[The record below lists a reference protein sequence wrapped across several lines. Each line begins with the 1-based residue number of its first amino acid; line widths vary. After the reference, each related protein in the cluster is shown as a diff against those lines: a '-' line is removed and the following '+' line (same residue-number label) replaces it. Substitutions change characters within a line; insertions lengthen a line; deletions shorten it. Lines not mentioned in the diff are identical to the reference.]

1 MRISE
6 WSSDVCSSDLNQG
19 RNLTELDFSALQEL
33 RAALADSR
41 RLLEEAKGLS
51 FDVEQ
56 ARRGYARLYPDGY
69 GAGTS
74 IGDMASDAQARWQQ
88 AREELRTA
96 VELQAQMVGQVA
108 GDETPLSELVDRH
121 PSPVGA
127 FQVAQATNQL
137 PALQSSQFFKSSAR
151 A

>member
-1 MRISE
+1 ML
-6 WSSDVCSSDLNQG
+6 VNQG

-88 AREELRTA
+88 AREALRTA
-96 VELQAQMVGQVA
+96 VELQRS
-108 GDETPLSELVDRH
+108 EEHTSEL
-121 PSPVGA
+121 
-127 FQVAQATNQL
+127 
-137 PALQSSQFFKSSAR
+137 QSLKRISYAVFCLT
-151 A
+151 

>member
-1 MRISE
+1 ML
-6 WSSDVCSSDLNQG
+6 VNQG

-88 AREELRTA
+88 AREALRTA
-96 VELQAQMVGQVA
+96 VELQAQLVGQVA
-108 GDETPLSELVDRH
+108 GDEPTLSDLVDR
-121 PSPVGA
+121 SQSAVGA
-127 FQVAQATNQL
+127 FQVAQQTTQP
-137 PALQSSQFFKSSAR
+137 PARQSSQFLQCQDRKSVGKGK
-151 A
+151 

>member
-74 IGDMASDAQARWQQ
+74 IGDMASDAHAHRHQAPPG
-88 AREELRTA
+88 LRPA
-96 VELQAQMVGQVA
+96 VTLQAQTVGQA
-108 GDETPLSELVDRH
+108 AADETRLSAIVDRIGQASLSRNGGQSGSNH
-121 PSPVGA
+121 G
-127 FQVAQATNQL
+127 VA
-137 PALQSSQFFKSSAR
+137 
-151 A
+151 

>member
-1 MRISE
+1 MCALVTGVQTCALPIYQVRSLQNE
-6 WSSDVCSSDLNQG
+6 TQMLVNQG

-88 AREELRTA
+88 AREALRTA

-108 GDETPLSELVDRH
+108 GAETERSDLVDR
-121 PSPVGA
+121 S
-127 FQVAQATNQL
+127 
-137 PALQSSQFFKSSAR
+137 QSRSEGPTAER
-151 A
+151 

>member
-1 MRISE
+1 MR
-6 WSSDVCSSDLNQG
+6 VNQG

-69 GAGTS
+69 GAGTT
-74 IGDMASDAQARWQQ
+74 IGDLATADQARRQQ
-88 AREELRTA
+88 ATEALRPA
-96 VELQAQMVGQVA
+96 VAPQAQMVGQDA
-108 GDETPLSELVDRH
+108 GHERPQSDLVLS
-121 PSPVGA
+121 
-127 FQVAQATNQL
+127 
-137 PALQSSQFFKSSAR
+137 
-151 A
+151 